1 LVLVF
6 FFSPSPFAFCF
17 ALLTRLLS
25 LKKGHNPTY
34 SIKILVQSVVAAP
47 RHRSLGSLSCNQK
60 ARNWSQFPSLC
71 REEEEEEED
80 NDDDEN
86 IQWG

>member
-1 LVLVF
+1 LLLNFYF
-6 FFSPSPFAFCF
+6 FLPSPFAF

-34 SIKILVQSVVAAP
+34 SIKLLVQSVVAAP
-47 RHRSLGSLSCNQK
+47 RDRSLGSLSCNQK
-60 ARNWSQFPSLC
+60 ARKWSQFPSRR
-71 REEEEEEED
+71 REDEEGD
-80 NDDDEN
+80 DDDDEN